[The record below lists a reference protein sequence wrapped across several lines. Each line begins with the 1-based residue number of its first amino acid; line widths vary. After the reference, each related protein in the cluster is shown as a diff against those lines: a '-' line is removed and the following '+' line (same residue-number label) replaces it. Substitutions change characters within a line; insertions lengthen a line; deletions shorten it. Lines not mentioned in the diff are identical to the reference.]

1 MPMHLQFWKQ
11 FCWLAAGLP
20 AAAWC
25 MYVAMRFLIFA
36 CADDVLERYHRWGV
50 VGQLYFIVVEL
61 GFFEVFNRLRLY
73 IVKQAYKALVPPM
86 RWRLPAILLYASAI
100 WLLCMY
106 YLLMQLWDALP
117 VYHLD
122 VIIQFFL
129 LCTGLSVMMGIAL
142 PYSALRGWR
151 FVWHLRNPASKSSKP
166 G

>member
-11 FCWLAAGLP
+11 LCWLAAGLP

-73 IVKQAYKALVPPM
+73 IVK
-86 RWRLPAILLYASAI
+86 LY
-100 WLLCMY
+100 
-106 YLLMQLWDALP
+106 
-117 VYHLD
+117 
-122 VIIQFFL
+122 
-129 LCTGLSVMMGIAL
+129 
-142 PYSALRGWR
+142 
-151 FVWHLRNPASKSSKP
+151 
-166 G
+166 